1 MQMHATYIFDDWPKK
16 WQGQIFHVFF
26 FIFFSD
32 DNEDDDEDDLI
43 LTTKDKEDIDAVVS
57 NVLAESAD
65 LPDTEELFKDGPA
78 AGAEAVGTQ
87 GVADAAA
94 SDAWLDVEPR

>member
-1 MQMHATYIFDDWPKK
+1 M
-16 WQGQIFHVFF
+16 
-26 FIFFSD
+26 
-32 DNEDDDEDDLI
+32 
-43 LTTKDKEDIDAVVS
+43 VS
-57 NVLAESAD
+57 TVLAESAD

-78 AGAEAVGTQ
+78 VGAEAVGTQ